1 MRQTMLATALLIA
14 FGPHITPPATFTP
27 IPAAQ
32 GRRECGWNEK
42 CVKDCGGDAQCKRG
56 CRLSCH

>member
-1 MRQTMLATALLIA
+1 LATALLIA